1 MGAAD
6 ARRFVVTG
14 EKYVLE
20 KPISPDIEDSRVLV
34 GGEVIL
40 ELDSG
45 GESSWISSTK
55 PLSRSRFRGQLNL
68 T

>member
-6 ARRFVVTG
+6 ARRFAVTG

-20 KPISPDIEDSRVLV
+20 KPISPDIEDSRVLM

-45 GESSWISSTK
+45 GESS
-55 PLSRSRFRGQLNL
+55 
-68 T
+68 